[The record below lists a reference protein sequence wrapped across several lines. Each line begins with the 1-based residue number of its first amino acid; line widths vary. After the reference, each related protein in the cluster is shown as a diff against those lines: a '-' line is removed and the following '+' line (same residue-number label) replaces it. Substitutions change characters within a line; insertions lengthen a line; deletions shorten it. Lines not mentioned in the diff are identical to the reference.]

1 MVSFLSSQASSRS
14 QRHSYSRVTKAAPT
28 TTKQNELTTE
38 KALRA
43 LPWSMQLISGLCCQE
58 CTITPLNS
66 NLNLQAVDK
75 ELSSSNVG
83 PNYDPVFQSLAKS
96 RSSISPL
103 VVAPMLHLSD
113 ADMSIVQEYTQT
125 CNLYNTPPNAGV
137 LITLKFS
144 LPSLRVSNGFT
155 DIDMLCLC
163 ELLLK
168 HCNGK
173 LSYIRR
179 LDFSKASRPGG
190 ASNSA
195 RGFTSHGAF
204 CLAKVLLQSTRIQQ
218 VWLQRNRIGPYGA
231 SAIFVAAST
240 NATLTNINMRRCR
253 IGERGGV
260 ALAEVCLGSLACGL
274 KDVDISAN
282 HIGFR
287 GSLTIE
293 QAMLDRGPNFPA
305 LNVDLEG
312 NLVLQG
318 AFVGS
323 LLSPYFVPCSV
334 QIIHAFLF
342 CLHLHH
348 TQRSCLESRTGSV
361 SSSVLPRD
369 SLFQTRSKI
378 NLKRMS
384 FLAWYIQHLSLSCT
398 RRRPCIIPSSP

>member
-14 QRHSYSRVTKAAPT
+14 QRHSYSRASTAAPA
-28 TTKQNELTTE
+28 KPNESTQE
-38 KALRA
+38 KARRA

-58 CTITPLNS
+58 CTTLPLSS

-75 ELSSSNVG
+75 EVSSSNVG
-83 PNYDPVFQSLAKS
+83 PNYEPVFQSLAKS

-103 VVAPMLHLSD
+103 VIAPMLHLSD
-113 ADMSIVQEYTQT
+113 ADASLIQEYIQT
-125 CNLYNTPPNAGV
+125 CNLYDTPPSTGV
-137 LITLKFS
+137 LVTLKFS

-168 HCNGK
+168 HSNAK
-173 LSYIRR
+173 LSFIRR

-190 ASNSA
+190 KSNSA

-218 VWLQRNRIGPYGA
+218 VWLQRNHIGPYGA

-287 GSLTIE
+287 GSLVIE
-293 QAMLDRGPNFPA
+293 QALLDRGPNFPA

-318 AFVGS
+318 AFFCV
-323 LLSPYFVPCSV
+323 LLSPFIPCALFVQVP
-334 QIIHAFLF
+334 HAFL
-342 CLHLHH
+342 LRLYSLDA
-348 TQRSCLESRTGSV
+348 QRSCLESRTGSV
-361 SSSVLPRD
+361 SSSV
-369 SLFQTRSKI
+369 
-378 NLKRMS
+378 
-384 FLAWYIQHLSLSCT
+384 
-398 RRRPCIIPSSP
+398 